1 MCFLPVLQLLT
12 LLYQSHSAPDATMVI
27 TAVST
32 VKVWLKDSKSQIKPA
47 DSSVVP
53 PSPISG
59 ISMPQLVA
67 ILFVT
72 ILVNLCVTH
81 YQTVARPC
89 LDIVNSLL
97 TMAQL
102 LFTVCMPNLGEFNT
116 TDALSQE
123 ANLNATG
130 NSTVRGPGF
139 SATGPMD
146 T

>member
-1 MCFLPVLQLLT
+1 MLPSCVT
-12 LLYQSHSAPDATMVI
+12 IIDIANQSHSAPDATMVI
-27 TAVST
+27 TAIST

-47 DSSVVP
+47 DSSTVP

-59 ISMPQLVA
+59 ISMPQLVM

-72 ILVNLCVTH
+72 ILVNLHVTH
-81 YQTVARPC
+81 YQTVACPC

-97 TMAQL
+97 
-102 LFTVCMPNLGEFNT
+102 LFTVCMLNLGEFNT

>member
-12 LLYQSHSAPDATMVI
+12 LLYQSHSAPDAIMVM
-27 TAVST
+27 TAILT

-47 DSSVVP
+47 DSSTVP
-53 PSPISG
+53 PSPISS
-59 ISMPQLVA
+59 ISMPQLVM

-72 ILVNLCVTH
+72 ILVNLCVAH
-81 YQTVARPC
+81 YQTVAHPC
-89 LDIVNSLL
+89 LNIVNSLL
-97 TMAQL
+97 TIAQL
-102 LFTVCMPNLGEFNT
+102 LFMVCMPNLGEFNT

-139 SATGPMD
+139 SATGLMD

>member
-1 MCFLPVLQLLT
+1 MCFLPVLQLLA

-27 TAVST
+27 TAIST

-47 DSSVVP
+47 DSSAVP
-53 PSPISG
+53 PSLISS
-59 ISMPQLVA
+59 ISMPQLVT

-81 YQTVARPC
+81 YQTVAHPC

-102 LFTVCMPNLGEFNT
+102 LFIVCMPNLGEFNT

-123 ANLNATG
+123 
-130 NSTVRGPGF
+130 
-139 SATGPMD
+139 TGPMD